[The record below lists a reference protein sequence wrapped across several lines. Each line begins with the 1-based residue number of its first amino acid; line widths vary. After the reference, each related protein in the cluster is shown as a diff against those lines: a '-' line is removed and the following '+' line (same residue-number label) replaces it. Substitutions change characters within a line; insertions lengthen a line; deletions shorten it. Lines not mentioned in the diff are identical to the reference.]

1 MSFLIYPTIKE
12 SPYLSM
18 LGMGGGG
25 TGTALSGASEGIFG
39 ADGVFRKVIAQC
51 KRITAVKSPVVSN
64 ILLKPIPPRKVKI
77 QALSF
82 QRKVK

>member
-1 MSFLIYPTIKE
+1 MQKFY
-12 SPYLSM
+12 
-18 LGMGGGG
+18 
-25 TGTALSGASEGIFG
+25 SEVSFG
-39 ADGVFRKVIAQC
+39 AFGVFKKVTAQC

>member
-1 MSFLIYPTIKE
+1 MKFVAQHMNVFHKLLISKLGSIYLEVLDISF
-12 SPYLSM
+12 
-18 LGMGGGG
+18 
-25 TGTALSGASEGIFG
+25 FG

-51 KRITAVKSPVVSN
+51 KSIMAVKSPVVSN